1 MNFRLFRVR
10 FLLFAH
16 DIAKYYDS
24 RTTQRENE

>member
-1 MNFRLFRVR
+1 MNFRLFRVN
-10 FLLFAH
+10 LLFAH